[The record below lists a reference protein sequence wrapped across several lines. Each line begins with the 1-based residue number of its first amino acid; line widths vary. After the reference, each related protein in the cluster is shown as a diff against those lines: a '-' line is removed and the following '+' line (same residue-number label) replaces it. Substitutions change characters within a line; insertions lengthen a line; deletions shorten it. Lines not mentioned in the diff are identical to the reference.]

1 MASVNKV
8 ILIGNL
14 GRDPEVRTFPSG
26 GRICTVRLATTEY
39 WTDRQSGEKRELTEW
54 HTVIF
59 GDRLADVA
67 ERYLRKGSSIYVEG
81 KLRTRSWDDK
91 QSGQKRYATEIRAD
105 VMQMLG
111 GRAGSGDGAAPR
123 SDDGYRRERYD
134 DAPPPAPASR
144 PAAPPPAPASA
155 LRRRGLLHV
164 DAERFGGLVGYRDP
178 AALSLLE
185 EVRRPGDPHAVLRP
199 HEEIR
204 RLHDPARL

>member
-26 GRICTVRLATTEY
+26 GRICNVRLATTEY

-91 QSGQKRYATEIRAD
+91 QTGQKRYATEIRAD

-111 GRAGSGDGAAPR
+111 GRPGSGDGAAR

-134 DAPPPAPASR
+134 DAPPPYEEREPRSASR
-144 PAAPPPAPASA
+144 PAAPPPASAGAPAPSPAS
-155 LRRRGLLHV
+155 
-164 DAERFGGLVGYRDP
+164 GGGAFD
-178 AALSLLE
+178 SF
-185 EVRRPGDPHAVLRP
+185 PGDDDIPF
-199 HEEIR
+199 
-204 RLHDPARL
+204 

>member
-111 GRAGSGDGAAPR
+111 GRPGSGDGAAR

-134 DAPPPAPASR
+134 DAPPPYEEREPRGSSSR
-144 PAAPPPAPASA
+144 PAAPPPAPA
-155 LRRRGLLHV
+155 
-164 DAERFGGLVGYRDP
+164 P
-178 AALSLLE
+178 A
-185 EVRRPGDPHAVLRP
+185 P
-199 HEEIR
+199 
-204 RLHDPARL
+204 